1 MTRGGYRPGAGRPRQ
16 KNNRVKVG
24 YVVAPETAE
33 WIKQQAEEKRVGQG
47 RILDE
52 LIKSMQ
58 PPK

>member
-1 MTRGGYRPGAGRPRQ
+1 
-16 KNNRVKVG
+16 VKVG

-52 LIKSMQ
+52 LIKSTQ